1 MAKETQK
8 LLKELEAWC
17 DEPGTRG
24 RRVELAKFLGT
35 PRQTV
40 TNWLKGRQ
48 QPTGE
53 QVLLVLKF
61 LKEKH
66 ESGGR

>member
-1 MAKETQK
+1 MTPEINK
-8 LLKELEAWC
+8 LLGELRVWC

-24 RRVELAKFLGT
+24 RRVEVAKLLGT
-35 PRQTV
+35 PRQTI

-53 QVLLVLKF
+53 QALLVLKF
-61 LKEKH
+61 LKEKN
-66 ESGGR
+66 EKRI